1 MNRVKFLSF
10 APLSHRTREIL
21 SDVLI
26 TLGVFALLFCAWY
39 EWLGDVVAGIRQDT
53 ASQKL
58 AQSWATTRE
67 LPEFDRETGDSTG
80 TVVGT
85 TPPVT
90 RTPGIGKAF
99 ATLIVPRFG
108 KNYERSIAESVDV
121 AKVLNNMDTGVG
133 HYVTSDALG
142 EVGNFALAGHR
153 TTYGAAFGSIDTL
166 RVGDRIYLETEKGW
180 YIYRFRNMEWSYSS
194 DSTVLNPVPQLSI
207 SAKQRIL
214 TMTTCHPKLSSAER
228 FIAFSVFEN
237 FVPRKD
243 GMPSEVAAL
252 RTR

>member
-1 MNRVKFLSF
+1 MSRAKFSWSRL
-10 APLSHRTREIL
+10 ASHRTREIL
-21 SDVLI
+21 SDILL
-26 TLGVFALLFCAWY
+26 TLGVTALLFCAWY
-39 EWLGDVVAGIRQDT
+39 VWVGDVVAGIRQDA

-58 AQSWATTRE
+58 AQSWVTTRE
-67 LPEFDRETGDSTG
+67 LPEFDRNMGDSTG
-80 TVVGT
+80 TVVGSA
-85 TPPVT
+85 PPVT
-90 RTPGIGKAF
+90 RPPGIGKAF

-108 KNYERSIAESVDV
+108 KNYERSIAQSVDV
-121 AKVLNNMDTGVG
+121 AKVLNNMNTGVG

-166 RVGDRIYLETEKGW
+166 RVGDRIYLETPKGW
-180 YIYRFRNMEWSYSS
+180 YIYRFRNMEWAYSS

-207 SAKQRIL
+207 SPKQRIL

-228 FIAFSVFEN
+228 FIAFSVFET
-237 FVPRKD
+237 FVPRQV
-243 GMPSEVAAL
+243 GMPAEVAAL